1 MTMGWLRRLGGLG
14 IASLTGCAA
23 IGPAVGGIGSLVQL
37 ALSLALMALPFAA
50 AYYFYKKD

>member
-1 MTMGWLRRLGGLG
+1 MTWLRRLGVLG
-14 IASLTGCAA
+14 VASLSGCAA

-37 ALSLALMALPFAA
+37 AFTLAMAALPFAA

>member
-37 ALSLALMALPFAA
+37 AFSLALMALPFAA

>member
-1 MTMGWLRRLGGLG
+1 MAWLKRLGVLGL
-14 IASLTGCAA
+14 ASMTGCAA

-37 ALSLALMALPFAA
+37 AFSLAIAALPFAA

>member
-1 MTMGWLRRLGGLG
+1 MG

-23 IGPAVGGIGSLVQL
+23 LGPAVGGIGSLVQL
-37 ALSLALMALPFAA
+37 AFTLAMAALPFAA